1 MRQVTHKNE
10 KTDIEAFSHLYFTAL
25 DSTESIPKKNT
36 STALD
41 SWE

>member
-1 MRQVTHKNE
+1 MHKNE
-10 KTDIEAFSHLYFTAL
+10 KTDIKAFSHLNFTTL
-25 DSTESIPKKNT
+25 DSTESIPKKNM